1 MAADFAHSV
10 ISSSFPI
17 ILAALGGMFT
27 NLVGKLNIALEGMML
42 TSAFI
47 AIYAAE
53 KTGSLSIALLVSI
66 LVSCIY
72 AMLIVLANKLKANI
86 FLAGLAINLF
96 ASGLTSF
103 LMVFLFGSKGTV
115 VSQNS
120 PIVRKIELPL
130 INNLP
135 FFGKVLSGYSILEYL
150 TFLLIF
156 VCYVLI
162 SKTTLGYR
170 MRACGKD
177 PSVARDLGIDVDKM
191 IVTSF
196 LLCGVFSGFAGA
208 ILSLPVRS
216 FVAGMS
222 NNRGWLAL
230 VAIIIGGENVF
241 KVVLT
246 CLIFGSFSF
255 LSDFL
260 QPFSKIPAELLMSL
274 PYVLTVVVILFY
286 GYLRKGVRI

>member
-1 MAADFAHSV
+1 MAADFVHSV
-10 ISSSFPI
+10 ISSSVPI

-27 NLVGKLNIALEGMML
+27 NLVGKLNVALEGMML
-42 TSAFI
+42 TSAFV
-47 AIYAAE
+47 AIYVAE
-53 KTGSLSIALLVSI
+53 KTRSLSIALLVSI

-72 AMLIVLANKLKANI
+72 AMLIVLANNLKANI

-103 LMVFLFGSKGTV
+103 LMTFLFGSKGTI

-120 PIVRKIELPL
+120 PILKKIK
-130 INNLP
+130 LP
-135 FFGKVLSGYSILEYL
+135 FIDSLPSFGKVLSGYNILEYL
-150 TFLLIF
+150 TFLLTF
-156 VCYVLI
+156 LCYVLI

-170 MRACGKD
+170 MRACGKN
-177 PSVARDLGIDVDKM
+177 PSVARNLGIDVDKM

-196 LLCGVFSGFAGA
+196 LLCGIFSGFAGA
-208 ILSLPVRS
+208 ILSLSMRS

-230 VAIIIGGENVF
+230 VAIIIGRENVF